1 MALKIRLRQQGCKN
15 GQTYRV
21 VVTDARCRRDGKYVE
36 KLGWYLPYLEE
47 NNCSING
54 DRVTHWLGLGAQMS
68 DQVKSLVERNTPEV
82 LVNFRKQKE
91 ELYAKKVAKK
101 RAKKNAEKKA

>member
-21 VVTDARCRRDGKYVE
+21 VIADAKSRRDGKYVE
-36 KLGWYLPYLEE
+36 KLGWYLPLLQE

-54 DRVTHWLGLGAQMS
+54 ERVTHWLDLGAQMS
-68 DQVKSLVERNTPEV
+68 DQVKSLVEKNAPEV
-82 LVNFRKQKE
+82 MVKFREKKQA
-91 ELYAKKVAKK
+91 LYAKKVAAK
-101 RAKKNAEKKA
+101 RAKKEKNA